1 MLWSLIDIIII
12 SHAIHAANMR
22 MYAAGHSSRSVAR
35 YNLVVAREV

>member
-22 MYAAGHSSRSVAR
+22 MYAVGHSSR